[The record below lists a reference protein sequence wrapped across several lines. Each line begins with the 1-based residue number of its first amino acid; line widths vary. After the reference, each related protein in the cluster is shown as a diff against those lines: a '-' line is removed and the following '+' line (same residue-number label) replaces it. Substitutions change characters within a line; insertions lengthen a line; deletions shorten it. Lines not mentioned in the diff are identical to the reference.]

1 MRTEFIAEGTSGLV
15 ANQNYT
21 TSNIVFFYL
30 PTLYG
35 LHKTQGAEW
44 NGVVFLETNLQKNE
58 CKKSLPLAG
67 LRKRTKQTKKYM
79 A

>member
-1 MRTEFIAEGTSGLV
+1 MRTEFIANGTSGLV

-21 TSNIVFFYL
+21 TSNIVLFYF

-35 LHKTQGAEW
+35 LHKTQGAAR
-44 NGVVFLETNLQKNE
+44 NGVLETNLQKFG
-58 CKKSLPLAG
+58 CKKSLLILTR
-67 LRKRTKQTKKYM
+67 LRKRTKHTKKYK